1 MRLAALQTAIVYG
14 VLLAGGICLA
24 QQTVTVKGVTYVG
37 AELIKEY
44 PQSAYIK
51 HVSGRKFVNKA
62 DLSADDARALGV
74 TNPITSTGTTT
85 DPFQRLLDKDFQD
98 LESGKRHVP
107 AVPRPLAQHSSTP
120 QQPKRPITPR
130 PTPHPSSIAAVQ
142 QEFNHFVKH
151 GSLPQPPADLADSRR
166 AKGVVLP
173 DQPWMGEMDA
183 SSVRLK
189 LFQKGFLPLK
199 RSEFSAAL
207 GGQGLSPSS
216 DVTALDAVKAAQVM
230 LGQLGPEHLPPRYKK
245 LLRRS
250 APSKAR
256 APSDKNRSSETVS
269 GFDHSGNFYE
279 GSIGPSGTFS
289 GFRQGPSGSSII
301 SGNFDHNGGFV
312 SPY

>member
-1 MRLAALQTAIVYG
+1 MRVAALQTAIVYG

-51 HVSGRKFVNKA
+51 HASGRGFVNKA

-74 TNPITSTGTTT
+74 TNPTVSASTTN

-107 AVPRPLAQHSSTP
+107 AVPRPLEQHSSTP
-120 QQPKRPITPR
+120 QHPYTHHPR

-151 GSLPQPPADLADSRR
+151 GSLPQPPADSRR

-256 APSDKNRSSETVS
+256 APSDKRPSSETVS
-269 GFDHSGNFYE
+269 GFDYAGNFYE
-279 GSIGPSGTFS
+279 GSIGPSGAFS
-289 GFRQGPSGSSII
+289 GFRHGPSGSSII
-301 SGNFDHNGGFV
+301 SDNFDHNGGFV
-312 SPY
+312 LPH